1 LFVVPVFYVVMK
13 SLVSR
18 FNDDPDGAPS
28 LS

>member
-1 LFVVPVFYVVMK
+1 VVPVFYVVMK